1 MRALVSQR
9 MVRVFE
15 CIRMRSQVPR
25 MRILCASARVVP
37 ALECQPACS
46 ASPRGLGRGR
56 EHLLLL
62 PVFRRVALA
71 TCSRNRCRHPYTP
84 TAAYSCLRNSGILP
98 TLSPSRF
105 FFLPLQIEESH
116 KSFLQGGADFVGGQ
130 FVGWL
135 KPVMHKKRGGALGE
149 GTGRKFPRKNNTC
162 RTRGET

>member
-25 MRILCASARVVP
+25 MRILCASARAVP

-46 ASPRGLGRGR
+46 ASLALDGVASTFCFPRFFAASRW
-56 EHLLLL
+56 
-62 PVFRRVALA
+62 PRVVETGVGTL
-71 TCSRNRCRHPYTP
+71 HP
-84 TAAYSCLRNSGILP
+84 YSCLQLP
-98 TLSPSRF
+98 TEFFQRCHPSLDL
-105 FFLPLQIEESH
+105 FLPLQIEQSH
-116 KSFLQGGADFVGGQ
+116 KSFLQGAGFVGGQ

>member
-25 MRILCASARVVP
+25 MRILCASARAVP

-71 TCSRNRCRHPYTP
+71 TCSRNRCRHPTPLQLP
-84 TAAYSCLRNSGILP
+84 TAAYGILE
-98 TLSPSRF
+98 F
-105 FFLPLQIEESH
+105 FQRCHPLD
-116 KSFLQGGADFVGGQ
+116 SFFCLCRS
-130 FVGWL
+130 
-135 KPVMHKKRGGALGE
+135 KKVTRVFCRGGRFCRGAVCRVVETGDAQEEGRRAWGRHGE
-149 GTGRKFPRKNNTC
+149 EVPSQ
-162 RTRGET
+162 E